1 MADITDEMLEN
12 NYLESCAK
20 RVADWL
26 AMHGW
31 LTGVQRAIL
40 ASLGQAIEEA
50 LEDDAPG
57 DAQGDAQGDQ
67 SGASPAGAYPAQG
80 LIGRQ

>member
-50 LEDDAPG
+50 LEGDAPG
-57 DAQGDAQGDQ
+57 DQ
-67 SGASPAGAYPAQG
+67 SGASPAGASPAGAYPAQG